1 MYDVIGYPAT
11 RALRVIWM
19 LEELGEPYNL
29 IPEKPH
35 SELMRAINPTGKVPA
50 LRIGT
55 DSGDEVITDSSAI
68 LTYLADKHG
77 ALTAPAGT
85 IARAQQD
92 AMTHRILDEIEAPL
106 WAAARHSFILPEE
119 NRAPEVKPAMKW
131 EFARNLAKLSETF
144 QGPFVMG
151 DKMTIADIILAHNLN
166 WAFSAKFPLDDAK
179 MNAFAK
185 AMRARPAYKRAAGK
199 PAK

>member
-35 SELMRAINPTGKVPA
+35 SDLMRSINPTGKVPA
-50 LRIGT
+50 LRIG
-55 DSGDEVITDSSAI
+55 DDVITDSSAI

-92 AMTHRILDEIEAPL
+92 AMTHRILDEIEALL
-106 WAAARHSFILPEE
+106 WAGARHSFILPEE
-119 NRAPEVKPAMKW
+119 HRVPEVKPAMKR
-131 EFARNLAKLSETF
+131 EFAHNLAKLSETIKT
-144 QGPFVMG
+144 PFVMG
-151 DKMTIADIILAHNLN
+151 DEMTVPDIILAHNLN
-166 WAFSAKFPLDDAK
+166 WAFSAKFPLEDAK
-179 MNAFAK
+179 MNAYAK
-185 AMRARPAYKRAAGK
+185 SMRARPAYKRATGK
-199 PAK
+199 PTA